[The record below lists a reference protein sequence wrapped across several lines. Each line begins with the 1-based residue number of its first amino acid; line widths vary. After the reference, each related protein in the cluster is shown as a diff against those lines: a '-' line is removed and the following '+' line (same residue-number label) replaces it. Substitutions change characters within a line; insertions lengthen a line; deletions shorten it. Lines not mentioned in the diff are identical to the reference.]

1 MEKYKDIYI
10 QFLKFGLVGISNT
23 LLALAIYYAWLFLT
37 ESYMQANF
45 ISWVLSVLNAF
56 YWNNRYVFKNDQDWK
71 KVLLKT
77 YLSYGLS
84 LLVSTGL
91 LYIQIEKLGV
101 SEKIAPLIT
110 LSVTVPMNFLLNKFW
125 TFR

>member
-1 MEKYKDIYI
+1 MKKHEELFC

-23 LLALAIYYAWLFLT
+23 LLALAIYYTWLFLT
-37 ESYMQANF
+37 GSYMQANF
-45 ISWVLSVLNAF
+45 VSWVLSVLNAF
-56 YWNNRYVFKNDQDWK
+56 YWNNRYVFKNNQDWK
-71 KVLLKT
+71 KALLKT
-77 YLSYGLS
+77 YFSYGLS

>member
-1 MEKYKDIYI
+1 MKKHEELFC

-45 ISWVLSVLNAF
+45 IAWVLSVLNAF
-56 YWNNRYVFKNDQDWK
+56 YWNNRYVFKNDQVWK
-71 KVLLKT
+71 MALFKT
-77 YLSYGLS
+77 YMSYGLS
-84 LLVSTGL
+84 LLVSMVL
-91 LYIQIEKLGV
+91 LYIQIVKLGV
-101 SEKIAPLIT
+101 SDTIAPLVT
-110 LSVTVPMNFLLNKFW
+110 LLVTVPMNFLLNKFW

>member
-1 MEKYKDIYI
+1 
-10 QFLKFGLVGISNT
+10 
-23 LLALAIYYAWLFLT
+23 
-37 ESYMQANF
+37 MQANF
-45 ISWVLSVLNAF
+45 VSWVLSVLNAF
-56 YWNNRYVFKNDQDWK
+56 YWNNRYVFKNNQDWK
-71 KVLLKT
+71 KALLKT
-77 YLSYGLS
+77 YFSYGLS

-110 LSVTVPMNFLLNKFW
+110 LLVTVPMNFLLNKFW